1 MQHDERPF
9 VTVFE
14 LASRRGRGPVIA
26 AVLAE
31 GPDPEARGSG
41 VTPSPSGKMAG
52 SSRREQ
58 GSSRRC
64 AADNTRRIWP
74 APSPR
79 RAGAATRAAKPEK
92 HAARSSGP
100 ESRSRLPV
108 PAPESAGQRRAT
120 AWQRRGRRAAVPPG
134 RASGRRTGRA
144 WPPDLIVD
152 TTTAALTGAGWPA
165 RRTGKRRDQ
174 PSRPLAGPGR
184 FFGMMAGVQACAEC
198 FRKMAATGA
207 KRGRRRSG
215 KHASAAGSRFFAV
228 VFGRSGGRPMAPPP

>member
-9 VTVFE
+9 VTIFE

-144 WPPDLIVD
+144 GKSCSG
-152 TTTAALTGAGWPA
+152 TGKTTAAPTRAGGPA
-165 RRTGKRRDQ
+165 RQSEKRQGLPDRQ
-174 PSRPLAGPGR
+174 SPESGCL
-184 FFGMMAGVQACAEC
+184 FGMAAGVQSCLE
-198 FRKMAATGA
+198 FLRKMAAMGC
-207 KRGRRRSG
+207 
-215 KHASAAGSRFFAV
+215 
-228 VFGRSGGRPMAPPP
+228 